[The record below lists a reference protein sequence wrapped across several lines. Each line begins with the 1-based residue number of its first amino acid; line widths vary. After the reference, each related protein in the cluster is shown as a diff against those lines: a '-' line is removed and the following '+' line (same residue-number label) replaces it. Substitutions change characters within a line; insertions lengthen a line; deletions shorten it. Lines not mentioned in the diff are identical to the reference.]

1 MLAHDHGQK
10 CQQNVR
16 VRAVF
21 PNFQCQ
27 RTDSRIDS
35 MARQPRLVVPGYAHH
50 VLQRGVSGQSLF
62 CDDADHAAFLA
73 WLREGSRRFSVA
85 LHAYALMP
93 QAVQLLATPTHAESF
108 GRMMQWIGRHY
119 VPWFN
124 RKHGRAGTLW
134 SGRYKA
140 TVLDANQYLL
150 PCSIFVE
157 RMPAVHG
164 LIEDPVDYRWSS
176 CAHHANGVADT
187 VVSDHPLYWSL
198 GNTPFE
204 REAAY
209 RELLHKSLNDDM
221 DKLMLAAMERS
232 WAVGA
237 KAFVDQLEKQIQR
250 PAAPRT
256 RGRPVQSPGASSVRA
271 AGSK

>member
-1 MLAHDHGQK
+1 
-10 CQQNVR
+10 
-16 VRAVF
+16 
-21 PNFQCQ
+21 
-27 RTDSRIDS
+27 
-35 MARQPRLVVPGYAHH
+35 MARHPRLVVPGYAHH

-85 LHAYALMP
+85 IHAYALMP
-93 QAVQLLATPTHAESF
+93 QAVQLLATPTDGEGF

-124 RKHGRAGTLW
+124 RRHGRSGTLW
-134 SGRYKA
+134 SGRFKA
-140 TVLDANQYLL
+140 TVLDANGYLL

-164 LIEDPVDYRWSS
+164 LTDDPVNYRWSS
-176 CAHHANGVADT
+176 CAHHANGVPDPMVT
-187 VVSDHPLYWSL
+187 DHPLYWSL

-209 RELLHKSLNDDM
+209 RDLLDKALNDEM
-221 DKLMLAAMERS
+221 GKLMQAATERA
-232 WAVGA
+232 WAIGP
-237 KAFVDQLEKQIQR
+237 KTFVDKLEKQMHR
-250 PAAPRT
+250 PVVPRR
-256 RGRPVQSPGASSVRA
+256 RGRPPRSMAGAKILA
-271 AGSK
+271 PDGK